1 MQAPDEFLKEVS
13 IIVCTAGR
21 SEALEACLGSL
32 EGFQARGAQ
41 VVVVNNR
48 PVDHALREMGARHEV
63 RVVEEPRRGLGRAR
77 NAGIRA
83 SRGALLAFIDDDA
96 QADGNW
102 IPQLLAPFANPQVLA
117 VVGSIWPQTLADP
130 VSQAFDRLYRAFL
143 PESRLLLDAPRNEH
157 PFPLRL
163 AMRGTGSN
171 MAVRREAFERFGC
184 FDERFGRGTRIGSG
198 EETELF
204 LRLLRGGGKIMV
216 EPAARIFHRHPT
228 EWGALRLWAF
238 YSGCSHTAIL
248 TKHFLWDP
256 PLRGSILRYAASR
269 IPRRKAPASP
279 TSTRVWIPRVP
290 LLLGSLY
297 GPLAFLLSR
306 RR

>member
-96 QADGNW
+96 QADGRKHSLTLSAKPSTACTVPSCRNH
-102 IPQLLAPFANPQVLA
+102 
-117 VVGSIWPQTLADP
+117 GSFSMLHVTSI
-130 VSQAFDRLYRAFL
+130 
-143 PESRLLLDAPRNEH
+143 
-157 PFPLRL
+157 PFPS
-163 AMRGTGSN
+163 A
-171 MAVRREAFERFGC
+171 
-184 FDERFGRGTRIGSG
+184 
-198 EETELF
+198 
-204 LRLLRGGGKIMV
+204 
-216 EPAARIFHRHPT
+216 
-228 EWGALRLWAF
+228 
-238 YSGCSHTAIL
+238 
-248 TKHFLWDP
+248 
-256 PLRGSILRYAASR
+256 
-269 IPRRKAPASP
+269 
-279 TSTRVWIPRVP
+279 
-290 LLLGSLY
+290 
-297 GPLAFLLSR
+297 
-306 RR
+306 